1 LRVVL
6 DTNLYVSALWNPQG
20 VPAQVVA
27 AYQAGRFTLVAS
39 TPMLVEVETVLRR
52 AKFARRF
59 TETRI
64 TDLLNLLQTGAE
76 LVPVAGTLQ
85 ICRDPK
91 DDMVIETAVSGRA
104 DAVVTGDKDLTDAVE
119 VTDYLAE
126 QGIQVLSI
134 RVFVGVLQLLQPDP
148 PGQPPR
154 GSDPQP

>member
-20 VPAQVVA
+20 VPAQVVV

-64 TDLLNLLQTGAE
+64 IELLHLLQ
-76 LVPVAGTLQ
+76 AG
-85 ICRDPK
+85 
-91 DDMVIETAVSGRA
+91 
-104 DAVVTGDKDLTDAVE
+104 GDG
-119 VTDYLAE
+119 
-126 QGIQVLSI
+126 GIQVVSV
-134 RVFVGVLQLLQPDP
+134 RAFVRVLQLLPPDQT
-148 PGQPPR
+148 GQPPP
-154 GSDPQP
+154 GSDSAP

>member
-1 LRVVL
+1 ML
-6 DTNLYVSALWNPQG
+6 AH
-20 VPAQVVA
+20 AQVFLAHLVGGEQADERRVGRGFFDVGA
-27 AYQAGRFTLVAS
+27 AAGLFAFHQAEHADNFES
-39 TPMLVEVETVLRR
+39 
-52 AKFARRF
+52 KFARRF